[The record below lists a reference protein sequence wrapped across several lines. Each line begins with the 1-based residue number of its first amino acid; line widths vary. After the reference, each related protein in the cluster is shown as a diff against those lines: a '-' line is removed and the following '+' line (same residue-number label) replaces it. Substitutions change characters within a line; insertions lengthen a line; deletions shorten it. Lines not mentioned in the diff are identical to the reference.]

1 MKNLIKFLLIT
12 FFVFAV
18 GSDSIAQVQMSLWGG
33 VNQTSFGGN
42 PPEDAGYGEIKGLA
56 VGANLDFQPSQ
67 DFVISLEPSFE
78 QRGSTIDIHLEEGI
92 KDTTLKFKVKQNYFG
107 LGLMFKVNAGNFFV
121 GSGVSAQLLSSAN
134 LEFESEETDAKD
146 AFINY
151 DALAFFNIGYK
162 IPIGGPSLF
171 IELRYIQGLI
181 NIRSEESE
189 SDTEIYLSNF
199 KSTGL
204 RLSTGILI
212 PL

>member
-1 MKNLIKFLLIT
+1 MNPYKLLYIFLFIFLLANNS
-12 FFVFAV
+12 F
-18 GSDSIAQVQMSLWGG
+18 AQVQLALWGG
-33 VNQTSFGGN
+33 VNNSSFGGN
-42 PPEDAGYGEIKGLA
+42 PPEDAGYGEIRGLA
-56 VGANLDFQPSQ
+56 AGANLDFQPSQ
-67 DFVISLEPSFE
+67 DFVISLEPTFE
-78 QRGSTIDIHLEEGI
+78 QRGSTIDVHLEEGI
-92 KDTTLKFKVKQNYFG
+92 KDTTLKFKVKQNYVG

-121 GSGVSAQLLSSAN
+121 GSGVSAQLLISAD
-134 LEFESEETDAKD
+134 LEYESQEKDIKETFKT
-146 AFINY
+146 Y
-151 DALAFFNIGYK
+151 DALAYFNIGYK

>member
-1 MKNLIKFLLIT
+1 MIKNI
-12 FFVFAV
+12 FAV
-18 GSDSIAQVQMSLWGG
+18 AFFILILGGDSLAQVQLSLWGG
-33 VNQTSFGGN
+33 VNNSSFGGN
-42 PPEDAGYGEIKGLA
+42 PPEDAGYGDIRGLA
-56 VGANLDFQPSQ
+56 AGVNLDFQPSEE
-67 DFVISLEPSFE
+67 FVISLEPTFE
-78 QRGSTIDIHLEEGI
+78 QRGSTIDINLEEGLQ
-92 KDTTLKFKVKQNYFG
+92 DTTIKFKVNQNYFG

-121 GSGVSAQLLSSAN
+121 GSGVSAQLLSSAY
-134 LEFESEETDAKD
+134 LEYESQGKD
-146 AFINY
+146 IKDKFLDY
-151 DALAFFNIGYK
+151 DVLAFFNIGYK

-199 KSTGL
+199 KSTGI